1 MSRYVIDGK
10 KLDEN
15 IETIKKKAGTEII
28 GVVKGNGYGFGM
40 SELALILARHG
51 IKCFAVTEIS
61 DISELRQVLPEQD
74 ILVMR
79 STCVKAECEEIA
91 KHNATACI
99 GSLEAARVMNE
110 VAKELGT
117 KVKCNLKI
125 DTGMGRYGFLPSEIS
140 KAVKCYEYENLEF
153 TGAYTH
159 FPTAFLNNGAT
170 KAQLE
175 VFKDTMKKISEKVG
189 DVGTLHCANS
199 PALFNFD
206 GVSLDAVRIGSAFT
220 GRLIAYKKTGLNR
233 IGRLEAEIVDT
244 KTVPKGYTISYGG
257 AYTTKRETKIAVI
270 PFGHYD
276 GFGLT
281 QEDEVHD
288 FASVLRAIKRMLKKE
303 RLTVTVNGKQYPII
317 GHIGLDHCT
326 IDITDSDVKAGDTV
340 VADISPLLVNQRIER
355 VFE

>member
-1 MSRYVIDGK
+1 MSRYVIDSK

-15 IETIKKKAGTEII
+15 IEIIKKKAGCEII
-28 GVVKGNGYGFGM
+28 GVVKGNGYGFGIC
-40 SELALILARHG
+40 ELTKILLKHD
-51 IKCFAVTEIS
+51 INKFAVTETQ
-61 DISELRQVLPEQD
+61 DIPILRQIIETQD

-79 STCVKAECEEIA
+79 STCIKEECEIIA
-91 KHNATACI
+91 KNNTIACI
-99 GSLEAARVMNE
+99 GSLDAAQRMNE
-110 VAKELGT
+110 VAKELNI

-153 TGAYTH
+153 IGAYTH
-159 FPTAFLNNGAT
+159 FPNAFINNGST

-175 VFKDTMKKISEKVG
+175 IFKDTMKKISEQVG

-206 GVSLDAVRIGSAFT
+206 DVSLDAVRIGSAFT
-220 GRLIAYKKTGLNR
+220 GRIIAYKKTGLNR
-233 IGRLEAEIVDT
+233 LGSLQAQIVDT
-244 KTVPKGYTISYGG
+244 KIVPKGYPISYGG
-257 AYTTKRETKIAVI
+257 IYTTKRDTKIAVI

-276 GFGLT
+276 GFGLA
-281 QEDEVHD
+281 EDEEEYN
-288 FASVLRAIKRMLKKE
+288 FASIIHVIKKFLKKTH
-303 RLTVTVNGKQYPII
+303 LYVTVNGKQYPII

-326 IDITDSDVKAGDTV
+326 IDITDSDVKVGDTAI
-340 VADISPLLVNQRIER
+340 ADISPLRVNPRIEK

>member
-1 MSRYVIDGK
+1 MSRYVIDSK

-15 IETIKKKAGTEII
+15 IETIKKKAGCEVI
-28 GVVKGNGYGFGM
+28 GVVKGDGYGFGM
-40 SELALILARHG
+40 IELALILSRHG
-51 IKCFAVTEIS
+51 ISKFAVTEID
-61 DISELRQVLPEQD
+61 DIKKLREVLPEQE

-99 GSLEAARVMNE
+99 GSLEAARLMNE
-110 VAKELGT
+110 VAKELDT

-159 FPTAFLNNGAT
+159 FPTAFIKDGPT

-175 VFKDTMKKISEKVG
+175 VFKDTMKKIGEYVG

-206 GVSLDAVRIGSAFT
+206 SVSLDAVRIGSAFT
-220 GRLIAYKKTGLNR
+220 GRLIAYNKTGLNR
-233 IGRLEAEIVDT
+233 IGKLEAEIIDT
-244 KTVPKGYTISYGG
+244 KTVPKGYTIGYGG

-281 QEDEVHD
+281 QADEEHN

-326 IDITDSDVKAGDTV
+326 IDITDSDIKTGDTA
-340 VADISPLLVNQRIER
+340 VADISPLLVNPR
-355 VFE
+355 VEKVFK

>member
-1 MSRYVIDGK
+1 MSRYVIDVK

-15 IETIKKKAGTEII
+15 IETIKKKAGCEII
-28 GVVKGNGYGFGM
+28 GVVKGNGYGFGI
-40 SELALILARHG
+40 SELALILARHN
-51 IKCFAVTEIS
+51 INKFAVTEIE
-61 DISELRQVLPEQD
+61 DISTLRSVLESQD

-79 STCVKAECEEIA
+79 STCIKEECEIMA
-91 KHNATACI
+91 KNNATACI
-99 GSLEAARVMNE
+99 GSLESAEVMNE
-110 VAKELGT
+110 TAKELGVT
-117 KVKCNLKI
+117 VKCNLKI

-140 KAVKCYEYENLEF
+140 KAIKCYEFENLEF

-159 FPTAFLNNGAT
+159 FPTAFVKDGAT

-175 VFKDTMKKISEKVG
+175 VFKDTMKKIAEHVG

-220 GRLIAYKKTGLNR
+220 GRIISYGKTGLHR
-233 IGRLEAEIVDT
+233 IGSLEAEVIDT

-257 AYTTKRETKIAVI
+257 AYKTKRETKIAVI

-281 QEDEVHD
+281 QENERYD
-288 FASVLRAIKRMLKKE
+288 FASILRVIKRVLKKNH
-303 RLTVTVNGKQYPII
+303 LYVTINDRQYPII

-326 IDITDSDVKAGDTV
+326 IDITDSDIKVGDTAK
-340 VADISPLLVNQRIER
+340 ADISPLLVNPKIPRIYK
-355 VFE
+355 